1 MDRDELIRRLAECEG
16 RKSPY
21 MQKEPPERLPGPES
35 APSQYMQK
43 MPPPERL
50 PGPDSDPFE
59 LGPDPYAGKD
69 LYDLPPDV
77 AREIERR
84 RGIKSRFA
92 NPGPPS
98 INGSYAQPKAS
109 PAPSGYGSKR
119 KYVPPVS
126 IYERGVP
133 NGDRT
138 PEYYGD
144 DDYFYRGISEQEARR
159 NRIQQMDDE
168 IERRYGKFRRGYG
181 Y

>member
-16 RKSPY
+16 RKS
-21 MQKEPPERLPGPES
+21 
-35 APSQYMQK
+35 QYMQK
-43 MPPPERL
+43 LPPERL
-50 PGPDSDPFE
+50 PGPDSDPYGLE
-59 LGPDPYAGKD
+59 PDPYAGKD

-98 INGSYAQPKAS
+98 INGSYAQPKAP

-119 KYVPPVS
+119 KYVPPEP
-126 IYERGVP
+126 IWERGVP

-138 PEYYGD
+138 PEYYRD

-168 IERRYGKFRRGYG
+168 IERRYGKFQRGYG

>member
-1 MDRDELIRRLAECEG
+1 MDTEELLRRLRECEG
-16 RKSPY
+16 RRSPY

-43 MPPPERL
+43 LPPPERL
-50 PGPDSDPFE
+50 PGPDSDSFG

-69 LYDLPPDV
+69 LYDLPPQV

-119 KYVPPVS
+119 KYVPPVP
-126 IYERGVP
+126 IRERGYRTADFRDRDQ
-133 NGDRT
+133 NGIDDR
-138 PEYYGD
+138 D
-144 DDYFYRGISEQEARR
+144 EQREIDRMLEAELF
-159 NRIQQMDDE
+159 M
-168 IERRYGKFRRGYG
+168 RRYGGYR
-181 Y
+181 